1 MSNFA
6 ELNIKDQ
13 LETENANVIPSGE
26 AVLSKLGIEPTAL
39 KSIKPYSKRSQYKAV
54 VNWITRY
61 KPAIDASNFEKV
73 RGLIEAFYHLSEVR
87 DWNAATEIASLRL
100 STPTIDSLHRQLLIW
115 GYYPEIIQ
123 FHTQLL
129 EIAIEINDSNGEKSA
144 LINLGNAYTAI
155 SRYSTAIECYQ
166 KALTIACEIG
176 DLKSEGNA
184 LLCLSAAYLSSGKY
198 VQAIECCQNTL
209 KITYELGDR
218 RSEGRTLGNIAAAYF
233 YMSNYA
239 EAMISVYR

>member
-6 ELNIKDQ
+6 ELNVKDQ
-13 LETENANVIPSGE
+13 LDPENANIIPSGE
-26 AVLSKLGIEPTAL
+26 AVLSELGIEPTTL

-87 DWNAATEIASLRL
+87 DWNAATELASLRL

-129 EIAIEINDSNGEKSA
+129 DLSIEIHEPKGKKSA
-144 LINLGNAYTAI
+144 LINLGNAYNGV
-155 SRYSTAIECYQ
+155 SKYSQAIECYQ
-166 KALTIACEIG
+166 KALTIIHEIG
-176 DLKSEGNA
+176 DRKSEGNA

-209 KITYELGDR
+209 KITCELGDR
-218 RSEGRTLGNIAAAYF
+218 RS
-233 YMSNYA
+233 
-239 EAMISVYR
+239 